1 MPNHPDNALLLTAPL
16 VLASQDGEA
25 SKETESAALR
35 HFHGVAY
42 SGSELF
48 QGWADGTPIYLDLS
62 SIKFRQQ
69 VPLMVDHEYDVDHR
83 VGLCDA
89 KVVDGRLEIDGVIDA
104 STPRGADLAARGEK
118 IPWQLSVGAAPGA
131 IRKVKA
137 DEAAEI
143 NGHEITGPALICV
156 GYTLQEVSICAI
168 GADACT
174 SLNIQACFSPSSHKP
189 TNTEDTKMPET
200 IQASQTVPAA
210 NAAIADGEKKSILA
224 AEKARISE
232 ILKLTR
238 NYPEIQA
245 RAIDENW
252 TGDQTARK
260 VLETIQAATP
270 AAQFNVN
277 RNETIQADEPEMGV
291 NTLRAAMMQTA
302 GVAEQSIL
310 AECGEK
316 AMDEAR
322 KSFRGGMGVQELLLR
337 AAKQSGAD
345 FGYKATMGNV
355 GAILKAAAASTID
368 VGGILGGVI
377 DRRLAE
383 GFTAEDQS
391 WREVAEIISV
401 KDFRA
406 IETYQLISGGS
417 FQKVTDGGELKNGTL
432 THSERA
438 NQADLYGEIL
448 TLTLKDIINDDLN
461 AFSRIPFLLGQDAA
475 VAFNEVFWKEFLDN
489 TGFFT
494 AGDGNLVTSA
504 PFGVDGLGS
513 ALAAFRSLRDEGG
526 HRIGGQPVKVLVP
539 PELEAKAASL
549 YQSTEVRETGTTAKA
564 YSTANPF
571 VGKFKPVVAPYLSDS
586 NLDGYSAT
594 SWYLLGD
601 PSRRAPMQAAF
612 LNGQQAPTIERGV
625 PAFSQL
631 GISFRAY
638 QAFGCVKNVKQS
650 GVRCNA

>member
-1 MPNHPDNALLLTAPL
+1 MPAKIDNELLLTAPL
-16 VLASQDGEA
+16 VLASQEGE
-25 SKETESAALR
+25 SDQKTESAAMR

-42 SGSELF
+42 SGGAID
-48 QGWADGTPIYLDLS
+48 QGWSEGTPIYLDLS
-62 SIKFRQQ
+62 SIKFRPQ
-69 VPLMVDHEYDVDHR
+69 VPLMVDHCYSVDYR

-89 KVVDGRLEIDGVIDA
+89 KVVEDRLEIDGVLDA

-118 IPWQLSVGAAPGA
+118 IPWQLSVGAAPGDL
-131 IRKVKA
+131 RRLKNG
-137 DEAAEI
+137 ETAEV
-143 NGHEITGPALICV
+143 NGREIEGPALICEN
-156 GYTLQEVSICAI
+156 YTLQEVSICAI
-168 GADACT
+168 GADANT
-174 SLNIQACFSPSSHKP
+174 SLNIQACFSPSSHKH
-189 TNTEDTKMPET
+189 TNTEDTKMPEN
-200 IQASQTVPAA
+200 IQATQTAPAV
-210 NAAIADGEKKSILA
+210 NATLADGEKKSILA

-238 NYPEIQA
+238 DYPEIQA
-245 RAIDENW
+245 QAIDENW

-260 VLETIQAATP
+260 VLETIQANAP
-270 AAQFNVN
+270 AAQLNVN
-277 RNETIQADEPEMGV
+277 RNETIKADEPEMGT

-302 GVAEQSIL
+302 GVAEKSIL

-316 AMDEAR
+316 AMDEAH
-322 KSFRGGMGVQELLLR
+322 KNFRFGMGVQELLLR

-391 WREVAEIISV
+391 WREVAEIVSV

-417 FQKVTDGGELKNGTL
+417 FQKVTDGGELKNGNL

-489 TGFFT
+489 AGFFT
-494 AGDGNLVTSA
+494 AENGNLVTGA
-504 PFGVDGLGS
+504 AFGVDGMGA

-549 YQSTEVRETGTTAKA
+549 YQSTEVRETGTASKA
-564 YSTANPF
+564 YATANPF

-638 QAFGCVKNVKQS
+638 QAFGCVKNVKQA